1 MLLLESRLIECQLL
15 VDRNRHPEEH
25 ELRSNMDA
33 ASPFLSVLNTPNF
46 KLPTVHSL
54 FPRCPFRQKAN
65 LARSSRVFREFP
77 NSFLYLGHLF
87 KEFTI
92 MMTLKQ
98 EDPAIYDLIQEE
110 ADRQEY
116 GIELIASENYTSKAV
131 MEAMGSVLTNKY
143 SEGYIGKRYYGG
155 NQVIDKIEAIAIE
168 RCKQLFGCDHVNVQP
183 LSGSP
188 ANAAVYFAVLKP
200 GDKVLGLKLDHGGHL
215 SHGHP
220 VNFSGMLYNFV
231 QYEVDKETGRIDMD
245 KVREIALREKPKM
258 ILAGFSAYS
267 RNLDWKRFKEIAD
280 EVGALTMADISHIAG
295 LIAGKAI
302 ESPVPYFDIVT
313 TTTHKTLRGPR
324 SAIIM
329 CKDKM
334 IQKMVKGELKEVSL
348 AKEIDKGVFPGMQG
362 GPHDHITAGKAVA
375 FGEALK
381 PEFQTYAKNI
391 IKNMQAMADELMKR
405 GYKIISDGT
414 DNHLVVIDMT
424 SKNVSGKEA
433 EVALEKVGIST
444 SRSTIPFDP
453 RKPMDP
459 SGLRV
464 GTAAITTRGFDEN
477 DSRKVAD
484 IMDRTIQNKDNDE
497 ALKAIRQEIVDLCK
511 AHPLYK

>member
-1 MLLLESRLIECQLL
+1 
-15 VDRNRHPEEH
+15 
-25 ELRSNMDA
+25 
-33 ASPFLSVLNTPNF
+33 
-46 KLPTVHSL
+46 
-54 FPRCPFRQKAN
+54 
-65 LARSSRVFREFP
+65 
-77 NSFLYLGHLF
+77 
-87 KEFTI
+87 

-348 AKEIDKGVFPGMQG
+348 AKEIDKGVFPGMQD